1 MKRENANLWRYL
13 GLVAAFWGFTFITL
27 NLWLKPYS
35 MAYAQTGT
43 ITAGYL
49 AYALIGMVF
58 STPAPFLSVLI
69 VAVCWEKIGVKAFF
83 ARLVHTERK
92 GKTALL
98 TGGFCLAALVFALL
112 RGKPNGSP
120 WYLLP
125 LGWLV
130 MIPFVGLAE
139 EAGWRGFL
147 QPEMEKRMKFPFSV
161 LTVAAIWDIW
171 HIDQWL
177 DPTANHYGDS
187 FLGFSVQIFIWAFA
201 LAALYKATGSV
212 MACAIYHAFVNAIG
226 AIYDWN
232 ALFDPFPG
240 DVYTNLY
247 RAIVLIGSV
256 ALWIHAV
263 KTNTEEGQHGRK
275 ESTNRR
281 LSIGGRR

>member
-1 MKRENANLWRYL
+1 M
-13 GLVAAFWGFTFITL
+13 
-27 NLWLKPYS
+27 
-35 MAYAQTGT
+35 
-43 ITAGYL
+43 
-49 AYALIGMVF
+49 
-58 STPAPFLSVLI
+58 
-69 VAVCWEKIGVKAFF
+69 
-83 ARLVHTERK
+83 
-92 GKTALL
+92 
-98 TGGFCLAALVFALL
+98 
-112 RGKPNGSP
+112 
-120 WYLLP
+120 
-125 LGWLV
+125 
-130 MIPFVGLAE
+130 
-139 EAGWRGFL
+139 
-147 QPEMEKRMKFPFSV
+147 

-240 DVYTNLY
+240 DVYTNIY

-256 ALWIHAV
+256 ALWNHAA
-263 KTNTEEGQHGRK
+263 KTKTEEGQHGRK